1 MLSSIYPLVAL
12 YFVIG
17 AVAIGFINSRKTQQ
31 ETERRKRWIK
41 YILYLLI
48 VNTVILSIHFSL
60 FYVLVPVIAVVAVY
74 EFVRMSLKTTMKNQL
89 AFGIPFLLIIALF
102 VTAALYVNAYEAGF
116 VYTLVFCF
124 DGFAQIIGQLL
135 GKRQITPKWSPNK
148 TVAGFAGAF
157 LVTVATSLY
166 YCLNVVHMDWVDLPN
181 VLLFGAAISLFA
193 FSGDILASLFKRV
206 CGEKDYSSLLPQ
218 HGGMLD
224 RFDSF
229 IFALAG
235 YYCLSQMIHLHG
247 F

>member
-17 AVAIGFINSRKTQQ
+17 AIAIGFINRRKTEQ
-31 ETERRKRWIK
+31 EADRRNRWVK

-48 VNTVILSIHFSL
+48 VNAVILSIHFSL

-74 EFVRMSLKTTMKNQL
+74 EFVRMSLKTAVKNQL
-89 AFGIPFLLIIALF
+89 AFGVPFLLVMTLF

-135 GKRQITPKWSPNK
+135 GKRPITPKWSPNK

-157 LVTVATSLY
+157 GLTVATSVY
-166 YCLNVVHMDWVDLPN
+166 YCLNVAHMDRADLPE
-181 VLLFGAAISLFA
+181 VLLFGVAISLFA

-218 HGGMLD
+218 HGGVLD

-235 YYCLSQMIHLHG
+235 YYCLSQIVHLHG

>member
-1 MLSSIYPLVAL
+1 MLSSIYPLVVV
-12 YFVIG
+12 YFLIG
-17 AVAIGFINSRKTQQ
+17 AIAIAFINKKGVQTGPD
-31 ETERRKRWIK
+31 RRNRWVK
-41 YILYLLI
+41 YVLYLII
-48 VNTVILSIHFSL
+48 VNAVILSIHFSL
-60 FYVLVPVIAVVAVY
+60 FYMLVPVIAVIAVY
-74 EFVRMSLKTTMKNQL
+74 EFARMSLKTNLKNQFS
-89 AFGIPFLLIIALF
+89 FGIPFLIVTSFF
-102 VTAALYVNAYEAGF
+102 VMAALQMNAYEAGY

-157 LVTVATSLY
+157 LVTVATSVY
-166 YCLNVVHMDWVDLPN
+166 YCLNVAKTDKMNLFTM
-181 VLLFGAAISLFA
+181 LLFGVLISLFA

-206 CGEKDYSSLLPQ
+206 CGEKDYSNLLPQ
-218 HGGMLD
+218 HGGVLD

-235 YYCLSQMIHLHG
+235 YYCLSQLLQFNG